1 MVMATPGANSVYV
14 KDHESSKRMRVD
26 FSRDPKSFAINRYA
40 QIWPASKQEGYYLEM
55 GLEEAA
61 RILSDDAA
69 EHNWA
74 DGADRPLDFT
84 SLEDFEFKPFMTK
97 RKSYTTVIGDLT
109 SEQATWD
116 ILEQHL
122 RKLSQKAMTAR
133 TMLAQTELQ
142 NASNYDSSHTSAV
155 ASIGANTGNFG
166 TATTQNQIIKRS
178 LNHAAEVILK
188 DTLGA
193 VRRKDLIF
201 VIGPELA
208 HILSET
214 QEFVDH
220 VKGSPEAYGQVKG
233 DLEGL
238 NSEWQMPDKL
248 YGIPL
253 VVEDCVRVSNR
264 KGATASKAFVL
275 GSAKAMLVSRIGGL
289 TGVDGAPSF
298 SSIVQFMK
306 EEMTVER
313 EHEKFDRRCKLAVT
327 DDFQAKLIAPVSSFL
342 FTSAS

>member
-14 KDHESSKRMRVD
+14 KDHESSNRMRVD
-26 FSRDPKSFAINRYA
+26 FSRDPKTFAVNRYA
-40 QIWPASKQEGYYLEM
+40 QIWPAKKQAGLYLEM
-55 GLEEAA
+55 GIEEAA
-61 RILSDDAA
+61 RVISDDGA
-69 EHNWA
+69 EFNWS
-74 DGADRPLDFT
+74 DGGDRPNDHG
-84 SLEDFEFKPFMTK
+84 SLEDFEWKAFLTK
-97 RKSYTTVIGDLT
+97 RKSYTTTIGDLT
-109 SEQATWD
+109 SEQCTWD

-122 RKLSQKAMTAR
+122 AKLSQKAMTVR
-133 TMLAQTELQ
+133 TMAAQTELQ
-142 NASNYDSSHTSAV
+142 NASNYAASHTSAV
-155 ASIGANTGNFG
+155 ASIGSNSGNFG
-166 TATTQNQIIKRS
+166 AATTQNQIIKRS

-208 HILSET
+208 HIISET

-233 DLEGL
+233 ELEGL
-238 NSEWQMPDKL
+238 NTEWQMPDKL

-264 KGATASKAFVL
+264 KGGTVAKSFVL
-275 GSAKAMLVSRIGGL
+275 GSAKAMLISRIGGL
-289 TGVDGAPSF
+289 TGVSDAPSF

-306 EEMTVER
+306 EEHTVER
-313 EHEKFDRRCKLAVT
+313 EHEKWERRTKLGVT
-327 DDFQAKLIAPVSSFL
+327 DDFQAKLVAPVSSFL